1 MKEPLS
7 QEKILYPS
15 SEEERAF
22 RKRVDDIYLN
32 LDRLNANELLEI
44 DRSSDEKTLKIN
56 FHRLVREF
64 HPDKYFSFAD
74 PAMKDKINSIFKAII
89 DAYNLLK
96 DNKNRIDYFMS
107 SGRVPKEEFSNTEIA
122 EEQVKRSV
130 VEFKKRNFWG
140 AVDFLKWATKL
151 EPKNAKYWS
160 YLSLSLS
167 KIPKRLKDAEEALLE
182 AIKLDPHNAEYYVD
196 LGRIYVKAG
205 IKERAYKQFVKA
217 LRLDPLNIKAKKWL
231 EQTKV

>member
-7 QEKILYPS
+7 QEEKLYPS
-15 SEEERAF
+15 FEEEMAF

-44 DRSSDEKTLKIN
+44 DISSDEKTLKLN

-64 HPDKYFSFAD
+64 HPDRYFRFAD
-74 PAMKDKINSIFKAII
+74 PTMKDKINSIFKAII

-96 DNKNRIDYFMS
+96 DNKKRIDYFMS

-122 EEQVKRSV
+122 EEQFKRSV
-130 VEFKKRNFWG
+130 VEFKKGNFWG

-167 KIPKRLKDAEEALLE
+167 EIPKRLKDAEEALLE
-182 AIKLDPHNAEYYVD
+182 AIKLDPYNARYYVS
-196 LGRIYVKAG
+196 LGMIYVKAG
-205 IKERAYKQFVKA
+205 TKQRAYKQFEKA
-217 LRLDPLNIKAKKWL
+217 LKLDPENIKAKKWL
-231 EQTKV
+231 KQTKV